1 MMNTNGSKNNNRHDR
16 YDRYDRLYHARQ
28 KLFRLYDIESMSEH
42 QIRNLKL
49 MYEIFKEYDLKVNLD
64 NLTNGNTNE
73 LLNVLYKIKEDIDA
87 EIANSSN
94 NSNNNSS
101 NSNSSKGYLVSKL
114 DNLLTLIAIVESS
127 NKNALQKIL
136 VTNGLIDEGILE
148 GNIKDNIRRKKD
160 ELERLI
166 IELKKEYYQ

>member
-1 MMNTNGSKNNNRHDR
+1 MMNNNGSKNNNR

-49 MYEIFKEYDLKVNLD
+49 MYEIFKEYDLKVDLD

-87 EIANSSN
+87 KIANSSN
-94 NSNNNSS
+94 SNSSSNNRSS
-101 NSNSSKGYLVSKL
+101 SSKGYLVSKL

-148 GNIKDNIRRKKD
+148 GNIKDNIKRKKD

-166 IELKKEYYQ
+166 IELKKEYNQ

>member
-1 MMNTNGSKNNNRHDR
+1 MNTNNNNDNNNN
-16 YDRYDRLYHARQ
+16 RYDRLYNARQ

-49 MYEIFKEYDLKVNLD
+49 MYEIFKEYELKVNF

-73 LLNVLYKIKEDIDA
+73 LLNILHKIKVDLDA
-87 EIANSSN
+87 RIANS
-94 NSNNNSS
+94 NS
-101 NSNSSKGYLVSKL
+101 SSKGYLVSKL

-136 VTNGLIDEGILE
+136 VTNELIDEGILE

-160 ELERLI
+160 ELERMI

>member
-1 MMNTNGSKNNNRHDR
+1 MMNNNGSKNNNR

-49 MYEIFKEYDLKVNLD
+49 MYEIFKEYDLKVDLD

-87 EIANSSN
+87 KIANSSN
-94 NSNNNSS
+94 SSSSSNNSS
-101 NSNSSKGYLVSKL
+101 SSSKGYLVSKL

-148 GNIKDNIRRKKD
+148 GNIKDNIKRKKD

-166 IELKKEYYQ
+166 IELKKEYNQ